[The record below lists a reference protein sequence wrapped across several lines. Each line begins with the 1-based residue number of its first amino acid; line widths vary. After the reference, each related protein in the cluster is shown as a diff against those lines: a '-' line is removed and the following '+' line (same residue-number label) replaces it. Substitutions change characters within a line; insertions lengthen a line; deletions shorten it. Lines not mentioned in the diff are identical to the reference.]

1 MMVNQYAGAPDSKM
15 KNRAI
20 WSKTVVEDAHDGL
33 YCAILAQ
40 MFVRV

>member
-1 MMVNQYAGAPDSKM
+1 MVNKNAGAPDSKM

-20 WSKTVVEDAHDGL
+20 WSKTVVEDWHDGL
-33 YCAILAQ
+33 YCTILAQ

>member
-1 MMVNQYAGAPDSKM
+1 MVNQYAGAPDSKM

-33 YCAILAQ
+33 YDCTILAQ